1 MPAGHAAAEQYLCFK
16 DVETGDDSSVGD
28 FNFGK
33 MLHETTPPWLGPCES
48 LRAAGGGFTLLRP
61 QVRHPIRLYTR
72 YVDQVY
78 FLLRFDAE
86 DARDLIQR

>member
-1 MPAGHAAAEQYLCFK
+1 MNL
-16 DVETGDDSSVGD
+16 
-28 FNFGK
+28 N
-33 MLHETTPPWLGPCES
+33 LRRRRRHETRC
-48 LRAAGGGFTLLRP
+48 AA

-86 DARDLIQR
+86 DARDLIQRC